1 MVYKDNLNH
10 PLGSALSAPSLV
22 ILLIFNR
29 KGELFGIRNLLR
41 VTGGEDRSCLTE
53 NIEKRHE
60 EMESRLRARVSLSV
74 AENEIEEDT
83 QDGGD
88 ARDPFN
94 IGIDEELSGNIVY
107 THLNNL
113 VVGGSRGEE
122 HLSRRV
128 KYNVA
133 ALKRF

>member
-1 MVYKDNLNH
+1 MCIRSIR
-10 PLGSALSAPSLV
+10 GSEVLT
-22 ILLIFNR
+22 IFNR

-41 VTGGEDRSCLTE
+41 VTEGQDRSCLTE

-60 EMESRLRARVSLSV
+60 AMESRLRARVSLSM
-74 AENEIEEDT
+74 AENEIEEEL

-94 IGIDEELSGNIVY
+94 IGIDEDLGGNIVY
-107 THLNNL
+107 SHLNNL

-122 HLSRRV
+122 NLSRRV
-128 KYNVA
+128 NIVCTTY
-133 ALKRF
+133 

>member
-1 MVYKDNLNH
+1 M
-10 PLGSALSAPSLV
+10 GSTFIDPSLV

-88 ARDPFN
+88 VRDPFN
-94 IGIDEELSGNIVY
+94 IGIDEDLSGNIVY

>member
-1 MVYKDNLNH
+1 M
-10 PLGSALSAPSLV
+10 
-22 ILLIFNR
+22 
-29 KGELFGIRNLLR
+29 FGIRNLLR
-41 VTGGEDRSCLTE
+41 VTEGQDRSCLTE

-60 EMESRLRARVSLSV
+60 AMESRLRARVSLSM
-74 AENEIEEDT
+74 AENEIEEEL

-94 IGIDEELSGNIVY
+94 IGIDEDLGGNIVY

-122 HLSRRV
+122 NLSRRV
-128 KYNVA
+128 NKVCTY
-133 ALKRF
+133 